1 MRQSDNS
8 GRASGSGSIAVAGA
22 QVSSTPSVSRAVSLY
37 HTSRCRTMCKWPR
50 PTTATG
56 PTCNEDF
63 SGGAALSASMIIW
76 HCNCQAV
83 FPISQRRRQKSRGHD
98 RLAPRHPKPCC
109 SWAYLLNLAN
119 RPEPCTGP
127 PAMLPFTSQWP
138 PTDRGLF
145 RDRQLNP
152 RRSTHSGRPRT
163 GAVRGPPCPW
173 THGDT

>member
-63 SGGAALSASMIIW
+63 FGGAALSASMIIW

-109 SWAYLLNLAN
+109 SWAYLFNPAN
-119 RPEPCTGP
+119 RPDPVLVHRPCCR
-127 PAMLPFTSQWP
+127 LP
-138 PTDRGLF
+138 
-145 RDRQLNP
+145 
-152 RRSTHSGRPRT
+152 HSGRPRIGAYSGT
-163 GAVRGPPCPW
+163 GS
-173 THGDT
+173 